1 MKLLISSLL
10 ILTPLA
16 TLAHGGAMHSK
27 KPVVKEQKEW
37 GIAGD
42 AKQAKRTVVV
52 TMTDDMRFKPD
63 RLEIKQGETVRF
75 VVKNAGK
82 MMHEMVIGT
91 RKELDEH
98 AVLMIKFP
106 NMEHDEPYM
115 AHVDAGKQAD
125 IIWHFNRPGEFEF
138 ACLIAGHY
146 QAGMRGK
153 ITVKASRLK

>member
-16 TLAHGGAMHSK
+16 TLAHGGAMHSN

>member
-10 ILTPLA
+10 ILTPWVA
-16 TLAHGGAMHSK
+16 LAHGGVMHGT

-75 VVKNAGK
+75 VVKNSGK

-106 NMEHDEPYM
+106 TWNTMNR
-115 AHVDAGKQAD
+115 
-125 IIWHFNRPGEFEF
+125 IWHM
-138 ACLIAGHY
+138 L
-146 QAGMRGK
+146 
-153 ITVKASRLK
+153 TLASRLTSSGISIVLVNLSLPA